1 MGYVMGIEELTWKV
15 LKREVKIDAM
25 DSYTLYY
32 IYSIMIALKQRLISA
47 REKYPEELQ
56 PLKPIIELVDELIEN
71 IYPRVKDMDICY
83 AVLESSEQIAKAASK
98 RIFGK
103 IVRKIAGNQQSFLLF
118 LNP

>member
-1 MGYVMGIEELTWKV
+1 MDVEEVTWKV
-15 LKREVKIDAM
+15 LRREVKIDRL
-25 DSYTLYY
+25 DSYMLYY
-32 IYSIMIALKQRLISA
+32 VYSALIDLKRRLISA
-47 REKYPEELQ
+47 QVKYPEELQ

-103 IVRKIAGNQQSFLLF
+103 IVRKIAGDQQSFLLF